1 MAEWQSSAPTERLD
15 AQSGHGPS
23 LTNRTATQQ
32 ATSSHMSHNRPLSGK
47 TAVVT
52 GASRGIGKAIAQELA
67 SRGANIA
74 FNYLRNHAA
83 ARETERELT
92 ASGIEAF
99 RYRANVGNQDAV
111 QEFAQAVTA
120 RFSLVDILV
129 NNAASGVMRSATD
142 LDTKHWDW
150 TLDTNAK
157 GPWLLTAA
165 LADAMPSGSRV
176 INISSPGSTRVLN
189 AYFAVGVSKAALETV
204 TRYMAIDLA
213 PRGIS
218 VNTVSASFVDT
229 DALNAFPD
237 DLGVKQVANRPT
249 PAGRPVTAQ
258 DVANVVALLCAPEA
272 DMIRGQTITVDGGE
286 MLLHR

>member
-1 MAEWQSSAPTERLD
+1 MPSGTNTAPD
-15 AQSGHGPS
+15 ARNS
-23 LTNRTATQQ
+23 LPTDSRRVAVL
-32 ATSSHMSHNRPLSGK
+32 TSQMSDDRALAGK

-52 GASRGIGKAIAQELA
+52 GASRGIGNAIACELA
-67 SRGANIA
+67 KRGANIA
-74 FNYLRNHAA
+74 FNYLRNHTA
-83 ARETERELT
+83 ARSAENHLSSFGVDVLRH
-92 ASGIEAF
+92 
-99 RYRANVGNQDAV
+99 RANIADHDAIKG
-111 QEFAQAVTA
+111 FAQAVSE
-120 RFSLVDILV
+120 RFPRVDILV
-129 NNAASGVMRSATD
+129 NNAASGVMRPATE
-142 LDTKHWDW
+142 LEVKHWDW

-165 LADAMPSGSRV
+165 LADSMPPGSRV

-229 DALNAFPD
+229 DALNAFPNE
-237 DLGVKQVANRPT
+237 LGVKQVAHRPT
-249 PAGRPVTAQ
+249 PAGRAVSAQ

-272 DMIRGQTITVDGGE
+272 EMIRGQTITVDGGE

>member
-1 MAEWQSSAPTERLD
+1 MSD
-15 AQSGHGPS
+15 A
-23 LTNRTATQQ
+23 
-32 ATSSHMSHNRPLSGK
+32 RPLAGK
-47 TAVVT
+47 IAVVT
-52 GASRGIGKAIAQELA
+52 GASRGIGKAIALELA
-67 SRGANIA
+67 NRGVNIA
-74 FNYLRNHAA
+74 FNYLRNHTA
-83 ARETERELT
+83 ARETETEL
-92 ASGIEAF
+92 AEFGIEVF
-99 RYRANVGNQDAV
+99 RHRANIADHDAIK
-111 QEFAQAVTA
+111 QFASAVTD
-120 RFSLVDILV
+120 RFQRVDILV
-129 NNAASGVMRSATD
+129 NNAASGVMRSATE
-142 LDTKHWDW
+142 LETKHWDW

-157 GPWLLTAA
+157 GPWLLTTE
-165 LADAMPSGSRV
+165 LADSMPPGSRV

-189 AYFAVGVSKAALETV
+189 AYFAVGVSKAALEAV

-213 PRGIS
+213 PRGIA

-229 DALNAFPD
+229 DALDAFPD